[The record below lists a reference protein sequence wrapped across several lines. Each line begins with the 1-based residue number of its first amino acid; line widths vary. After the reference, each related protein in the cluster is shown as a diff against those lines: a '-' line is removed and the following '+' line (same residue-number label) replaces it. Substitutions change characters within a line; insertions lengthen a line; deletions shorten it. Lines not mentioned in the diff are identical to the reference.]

1 MSAKSAGADQATDV
15 QESKAEANAAGI
27 RMEKLFTV
35 ISFF

>member
-15 QESKAEANAAGI
+15 QQSKAEANAVGI
-27 RMEKLFTV
+27 RLAGLIMA